1 MRAVVICMNAGMINL
16 RRVCVLL
23 LSLWLPVIA
32 LAASTDIQ
40 DMAQQDMPVAKAP
53 TATTADTSV
62 DEALF
67 AKAVSLSE
75 KQQWAEAES
84 IYRELLKSR
93 PQWPE
98 PKNNLAIVLLKT
110 GRLEQ
115 AKQMLEQ
122 AVVSSPSYRVAQ
134 ANRSQLYNYL
144 ATQAYH
150 KALGEHSELEMPT
163 LDLIGQ
169 IHQNVKLVEKP
180 VQVIVEK
187 RIEVPVEVVVEKPV
201 IDRREFTRTEEVD
214 VSAERNRLIKQ
225 QIQQQLTRWSQAWSA
240 GDYETY
246 IQTYASEFD
255 PGDPTTTL
263 AEWKNIR
270 HAKLKYARDTR
281 VTLDKLRVFVEASAQ
296 YALVEFVQ
304 AYRSASYSDTVLKQL
319 YMTKNDNNWRILS
332 ERVIKTY

>member
-1 MRAVVICMNAGMINL
+1 MIKL
-16 RRVCVLL
+16 RGGSALL
-23 LSLWLPVIA
+23 LSLWLPLTA
-32 LAASTDIQ
+32 MAASTDRQ
-40 DMAQQDMPVAKAP
+40 DMARQDVPVTKAP
-53 TATTADTSV
+53 IETTADTAA
-62 DEALF
+62 DETLF
-67 AKAVSLSE
+67 ARAVSLSE

-84 IYRELLKSR
+84 IYRDLLESR

-134 ANRSQLYNYL
+134 NNRSQLYNYL

-150 KALGEHSELEMPT
+150 KALGEHSELELPT

-180 VQVIVEK
+180 VQVVVEK
-187 RIEVPVEVVVEKPV
+187 RVEVPVEVIVEKPV
-201 IDRREFTRTEEVD
+201 IDRSEFTRTEQVD
-214 VSAERNRLIKQ
+214 VSAERDQQIRQ

-246 IQTYASEFD
+246 IQAYSSEFD
-255 PGDPTTTL
+255 PGDPTTSL

-319 YMTKNDNNWRILS
+319 YMTKNENNWRILS

>member
-1 MRAVVICMNAGMINL
+1 MRAAVICMNAGMINL
-16 RRVCVLL
+16 RRACVLL

-32 LAASTDIQ
+32 VAASTELQ
-40 DMAQQDMPVAKAP
+40 DAP
-53 TATTADTSV
+53 TQTVSTSAMGEPSADEV
-62 DEALF
+62 LF
-67 AKAVSLSE
+67 ARAVSLSE

-84 IYRELLKSR
+84 IYRTLLESR

-134 ANRSQLYNYL
+134 TNRSQLYNYL

-150 KALGEHSELEMPT
+150 KALGEQRELEPPT

-187 RIEVPVEVVVEKPV
+187 RVEVVVEKPV
-201 IDRREFTRTEEVD
+201 IDRSEFTRTEQVD
-214 VSAERNRLIKQ
+214 VSAERDQQIRQ
-225 QIQQQLTRWSQAWSA
+225 QIQQQLTRWSQAWST

-246 IQTYASEFD
+246 IQAYSSEFD

-281 VTLDKLRVFVEASAQ
+281 VSLDKLRVFVEASAQ

>member
-1 MRAVVICMNAGMINL
+1 MRAAVIGIKSTITGSRTAFAL
-16 RRVCVLL
+16 LLCVLL
-23 LSLWLPVIA
+23 PGMAVAADAAIQSAVA
-32 LAASTDIQ
+32 TATASTS
-40 DMAQQDMPVAKAP
+40 
-53 TATTADTSV
+53 TAAELSV

-67 AKAVSLSE
+67 ARAVNLSE
-75 KQQWAEAES
+75 QQQWAEAES
-84 IYRELLKSR
+84 IYRVLLTSR

-134 ANRSQLYNYL
+134 TNRSQLYNYL

-150 KALGEHSELEMPT
+150 KALGERSELKPPT

-169 IHQNVKLVEKP
+169 IHQTIKLVEKP

-187 RIEVPVEVVVEKPV
+187 RVEVPVEVIVEKPV
-201 IDRREFTRTEEVD
+201 IDRSEFARTEEVD
-214 VSAERNRLIKQ
+214 VSAERNQQIRQ
-225 QIQQQLTRWSQAWSA
+225 QIQQQLMHWSQAWSA
-240 GDYETY
+240 GDYESY

-255 PGDPTTTL
+255 PGDPTTSL

-270 HAKLKYARDTR
+270 HAKLKYTKDTH
-281 VTLDKLRVFVEASAQ
+281 VTLDKLRVFVEATAQ

-319 YMTKNDNNWRILS
+319 YMTKSDNNWRILS

>member
-1 MRAVVICMNAGMINL
+1 MRSGLICIKLKTTAACMAFAWL
-16 RRVCVLL
+16 CLL
-23 LSLWLPVIA
+23 LPAMAV
-32 LAASTDIQ
+32 AAET
-40 DMAQQDMPVAKAP
+40 AQAEPL
-53 TATTADTSV
+53 S

-67 AKAVSLSE
+67 ARAVSLSE
-75 KQQWAEAES
+75 QQQWTEAET
-84 IYRELLKSR
+84 IYRALLKSR

-150 KALGEHSELEMPT
+150 KALGERSELALPS
-163 LDLIGQ
+163 LDLIEQ
-169 IHQNVKLVEKP
+169 IHQNIKLVEKP
-180 VQVIVEK
+180 VEVIVEK
-187 RIEVPVEVVVEKPV
+187 RVEVPVEVIVEKPV
-201 IDRREFTRTEEVD
+201 IDRSEFTRIKQVD
-214 VSAERNRLIKQ
+214 LSAERDQQIKQ
-225 QIQQQLTRWSQAWSA
+225 QIQQQLMRWSQAWSA

-246 IQTYASEFD
+246 IQTYSSEFD
-255 PGDPTTTL
+255 PGDPTTSL
-263 AEWKNIR
+263 EEWKNIR
-270 HAKLKYARDTR
+270 HAKLKYSKNTR
-281 VTLDKLRVFVEASAQ
+281 VTLDRLRVFVEATAQ

>member
-1 MRAVVICMNAGMINL
+1 MQSAVIGIKATITGSRMAFAL
-16 RRVCVLL
+16 LLCVLL
-23 LSLWLPVIA
+23 PGMAVAADAAIPDRA
-32 LAASTDIQ
+32 KVTASTS
-40 DMAQQDMPVAKAP
+40 VA
-53 TATTADTSV
+53 TEESS

-75 KQQWAEAES
+75 QQQWAEAES
-84 IYRELLKSR
+84 LYRALLKAR

-134 ANRSQLYNYL
+134 TNRSLLYNYL

-150 KALGEHSELEMPT
+150 KALGESAELQPPA
-163 LDLIGQ
+163 LALIGQ
-169 IHQNVKLVEKP
+169 IHQNIKLVEKP

-187 RIEVPVEVVVEKPV
+187 RVEVPVEVIVEKPV
-201 IDRREFTRTEEVD
+201 IDRSEFVQTEQVD
-214 VSAERNRLIKQ
+214 ISAERNQQIRQ

-240 GDYETY
+240 GDYATY
-246 IQTYASEFD
+246 IQTYASQFD
-255 PGDPTTTL
+255 PGDPATSL

-270 HAKLKYARDTR
+270 HAKLKYAKDTR

-319 YMTKNDNNWRILS
+319 YMTKSDNNWRILS

>member
-1 MRAVVICMNAGMINL
+1 MRAAVIGIKATITGSRKAFAL
-16 RRVCVLL
+16 LLCVLL
-23 LSLWLPVIA
+23 PGMAVA
-32 LAASTDIQ
+32 ADAAMQDTVTATASTS
-40 DMAQQDMPVAKAP
+40 
-53 TATTADTSV
+53 TAAELSA

-67 AKAVSLSE
+67 ARAVSLSE
-75 KQQWAEAES
+75 QQQWAEAES
-84 IYRELLKSR
+84 IYRALLKSR

-134 ANRSQLYNYL
+134 TNRSQLYNYL

-150 KALGEHSELEMPT
+150 KALGERSELEPPT

-169 IHQNVKLVEKP
+169 IHQIIKLVEKP
-180 VQVIVEK
+180 VEVIVEK
-187 RIEVPVEVVVEKPV
+187 RIEVPVEVIVEKPV
-201 IDRREFTRTEEVD
+201 IDRSEFIQTKEVD
-214 VSAERNRLIKQ
+214 ISAERNQQIRQ
-225 QIQQQLTRWSQAWSA
+225 QIQQQLMRWSQAWSA
-240 GDYETY
+240 GDYESY

-255 PGDPTTTL
+255 PGEPTTSL
-263 AEWKNIR
+263 VEWKNIR
-270 HAKLKYARDTR
+270 HAKLKYTKDTR

-319 YMTKNDNNWRILS
+319 YMTKSDNNWRILS

>member
-1 MRAVVICMNAGMINL
+1 MQVAVICMNAGITGSRIAL
-16 RRVCVLL
+16 ALL
-23 LSLWLPVIA
+23 LSVWLPA
-32 LAASTDIQ
+32 LAADSVKQDTPKQDALVQTVSTS
-40 DMAQQDMPVAKAP
+40 ALVESSA
-53 TATTADTSV
+53 

-75 KQQWAEAES
+75 QQQWAEAES
-84 IYRELLKSR
+84 IYRELLKSH

-150 KALGEHSELEMPT
+150 KALGEPAELEPPA

-169 IHQNVKLVEKP
+169 IHQNIKLVEKP
-180 VQVIVEK
+180 VEVIVEK
-187 RIEVPVEVVVEKPV
+187 RVEVPVEVIVEKPV
-201 IDRREFTRTEEVD
+201 IDRSEFVQTEQVD
-214 VSAERNRLIKQ
+214 VSAERDQQIRQ

-240 GDYETY
+240 GDYEAY
-246 IQTYASEFD
+246 IQAYASEFD
-255 PGDPTTTL
+255 PGDPGTTL
-263 AEWKNIR
+263 AEWKNTR

-281 VTLDKLRVFVEASAQ
+281 VTLDSLRVFVEASAQ

-319 YMTKNDNNWRILS
+319 YMTKSDNNWRILS

>member
-1 MRAVVICMNAGMINL
+1 MQSGVIGIKLKTTAACIAFAWL
-16 RRVCVLL
+16 CLL
-23 LSLWLPVIA
+23 LPA
-32 LAASTDIQ
+32 
-40 DMAQQDMPVAKAP
+40 MAVA
-53 TATTADTSV
+53 ADTAQAEPLS

-67 AKAVSLSE
+67 ARAVSLSE
-75 KQQWAEAES
+75 QQQWGEAETL
-84 IYRELLKSR
+84 YRALLKSR

-134 ANRSQLYNYL
+134 TNRSQLYNYL

-150 KALGEHSELEMPT
+150 KALGERSELEPPT
-163 LDLIGQ
+163 LDLIGE
-169 IHQNVKLVEKP
+169 IHQNIKLVEKP
-180 VQVIVEK
+180 VEVIVEK
-187 RIEVPVEVVVEKPV
+187 RVEVPVKVFVEKPV
-201 IDRREFTRTEEVD
+201 IDRSEFTRTEQVD
-214 VSAERNRLIKQ
+214 LSAERDQQIKQ
-225 QIQQQLTRWSQAWSA
+225 QIQQQLARWSQAWSA
-240 GDYETY
+240 GDYATY
-246 IQTYASEFD
+246 MQTYSSEFD
-255 PGDPTTTL
+255 PGDPTTSL

-270 HAKLKYARDTR
+270 HAKLKYTKDTQ

-319 YMTKNDNNWRILS
+319 YMTKSDNNWRILS

>member
-1 MRAVVICMNAGMINL
+1 MLAAAICIKTTIADARMAFAL
-16 RRVCVLL
+16 LLCVLL
-23 LSLWLPVIA
+23 PAVA
-32 LAASTDIQ
+32 VAADTVIQ
-40 DMAQQDMPVAKAP
+40 DRDKA
-53 TATTADTSV
+53 AVKTSAV
-62 DEALF
+62 TEASDDEALF
-67 AKAVSLSE
+67 ARAVSLSQQ
-75 KQQWAEAES
+75 QQWAEAES
-84 IYRELLKSR
+84 IYRALLKSR

-150 KALGEHSELEMPT
+150 KALGEPTELEPPT

-169 IHQNVKLVEKP
+169 VYQNIRLVEKP
-180 VQVIVEK
+180 VEVIVEK
-187 RIEVPVEVVVEKPV
+187 RIEVPVEVIVEKPV
-201 IDRREFTRTEEVD
+201 IDRSEFVQTEQVD
-214 VSAERNRLIKQ
+214 VSAERDQQIRQ
-225 QIQQQLTRWSQAWSA
+225 QIQQQLTRWSQAWSV
-240 GDYETY
+240 GDYDTY
-246 IQTYASEFD
+246 IQAYASEFD
-255 PGDPTTTL
+255 PGEPTTSL

-281 VTLDKLRVFVEASAQ
+281 VTLDSLRVFVEASAQ

-319 YMTKNDNNWRILS
+319 YMTKSDNNWRILS

>member
-1 MRAVVICMNAGMINL
+1 MQSGVIGIKLKTTAACIAFAWL
-16 RRVCVLL
+16 CLL
-23 LSLWLPVIA
+23 LPA
-32 LAASTDIQ
+32 
-40 DMAQQDMPVAKAP
+40 MAVA
-53 TATTADTSV
+53 ADTAQAEPLS

-67 AKAVSLSE
+67 ARAVSLSE
-75 KQQWAEAES
+75 QQQWAEAETL
-84 IYRELLKSR
+84 YRALLKSR

-134 ANRSQLYNYL
+134 TNRSQLYNYL

-150 KALGEHSELEMPT
+150 KALGERSELEPPT
-163 LDLIGQ
+163 LDLIGE
-169 IHQNVKLVEKP
+169 IHQNIKLVEKP
-180 VQVIVEK
+180 VEVIVEK
-187 RIEVPVEVVVEKPV
+187 RVEVPVKVFVEKPV
-201 IDRREFTRTEEVD
+201 IDRSEFTRTEQVD
-214 VSAERNRLIKQ
+214 LSAERDQQIKQ
-225 QIQQQLTRWSQAWSA
+225 QIQQQLARWSQAWSA
-240 GDYETY
+240 GDYATY
-246 IQTYASEFD
+246 MQTYSSEFD
-255 PGDPTTTL
+255 PGDPTTSL

-270 HAKLKYARDTR
+270 HAKLKYTKDTQ

-319 YMTKNDNNWRILS
+319 YMTKSDNNWRILS

>member
-1 MRAVVICMNAGMINL
+1 MRAAVIGIKSTITGSRTAFAL
-16 RRVCVLL
+16 LLCVLL
-23 LSLWLPVIA
+23 PGMAVAADAAIQA
-32 LAASTDIQ
+32 AVTATASTS
-40 DMAQQDMPVAKAP
+40 
-53 TATTADTSV
+53 TAAELSA

-67 AKAVSLSE
+67 ARAVSLSE
-75 KQQWAEAES
+75 QQQWAEAES
-84 IYRELLKSR
+84 IYRALLKSR

-134 ANRSQLYNYL
+134 TNRSQLYNYL

-150 KALGEHSELEMPT
+150 KALGERSELKPPT

-169 IHQNVKLVEKP
+169 IHQTIKLVEKP
-180 VQVIVEK
+180 VHVIVEK
-187 RIEVPVEVVVEKPV
+187 RVEVPVEVIVEKPV
-201 IDRREFTRTEEVD
+201 IDRSEFTRTEEVD
-214 VSAERNRLIKQ
+214 VSAERNQRIKQ
-225 QIQQQLTRWSQAWSA
+225 QIHQQLTRWSEAWSA
-240 GDYETY
+240 GDYESY
-246 IQTYASEFD
+246 IQTYGSEFD
-255 PGDPTTTL
+255 PGDPNTSL

-270 HAKLKYARDTR
+270 HAKLKYTKDTR

-319 YMTKNDNNWRILS
+319 YMTKSDNNWRILS

>member
-1 MRAVVICMNAGMINL
+1 MRAAVIGIKSTITGSRTAFAL
-16 RRVCVLL
+16 LLCVLL
-23 LSLWLPVIA
+23 PGMAVAADAAIQA
-32 LAASTDIQ
+32 AVTATASTS
-40 DMAQQDMPVAKAP
+40 
-53 TATTADTSV
+53 TAAELSA

-67 AKAVSLSE
+67 ARAVSLSE
-75 KQQWAEAES
+75 QQQWAEAES
-84 IYRELLKSR
+84 IYRALLKSR

-134 ANRSQLYNYL
+134 TNRSQLYNYL

-150 KALGEHSELEMPT
+150 KALGERSELKPPT

-169 IHQNVKLVEKP
+169 IHQTIKLVEKP
-180 VQVIVEK
+180 VHVIVEK
-187 RIEVPVEVVVEKPV
+187 RVEVPVEVIVEKPV
-201 IDRREFTRTEEVD
+201 IDRSEFTRTEEVD
-214 VSAERNRLIKQ
+214 VSAERNQRIKQ
-225 QIQQQLTRWSQAWSA
+225 QIHQQLARWSEAWSA
-240 GDYETY
+240 GDYESY
-246 IQTYASEFD
+246 IQTYGSEFD
-255 PGDPTTTL
+255 PGDPSTSL

-270 HAKLKYARDTR
+270 HAKLKYTKDTR

-319 YMTKNDNNWRILS
+319 YMTKSDNNWRILS

>member
-1 MRAVVICMNAGMINL
+1 MAVA
-16 RRVCVLL
+16 
-23 LSLWLPVIA
+23 
-32 LAASTDIQ
+32 
-40 DMAQQDMPVAKAP
+40 
-53 TATTADTSV
+53 ADTAQAEPLS

-67 AKAVSLSE
+67 ARAVSLSE
-75 KQQWAEAES
+75 QQQWGEAETL
-84 IYRELLKSR
+84 YRALLKSR

-134 ANRSQLYNYL
+134 TNRSQLYNYL

-150 KALGEHSELEMPT
+150 KALGERSELEPPT
-163 LDLIGQ
+163 LDLIGE
-169 IHQNVKLVEKP
+169 IHQNIKLVEKP
-180 VQVIVEK
+180 VEVIVEK
-187 RIEVPVEVVVEKPV
+187 RVEVPVKVFVEKPV
-201 IDRREFTRTEEVD
+201 IDRSEFTRTEQVD
-214 VSAERNRLIKQ
+214 LSAERDRQIKQ
-225 QIQQQLTRWSQAWSA
+225 QIEQQLARWSQAWSA
-240 GDYETY
+240 GDYATY
-246 IQTYASEFD
+246 MQTYSSEFD
-255 PGDPTTTL
+255 PGDPTTSL

-270 HAKLKYARDTR
+270 HAKLKYTKDTQ

-319 YMTKNDNNWRILS
+319 YMTKSDNNWRILS